1 MTNILTGLQATGT
14 LHIGN
19 YFGSIKQLIQK
30 SNNLNPEDNIYL
42 FVPDLHSLTID
53 IDHDSFYEAVLDNI
67 RIYLAS
73 GLDTNKP
80 NICTFRQS
88 RVPAHAQMQWFL
100 SCYAYFGQISKMT
113 QFKDKSQD
121 NNQNIN
127 VGLFTY
133 PILMA
138 GDIFLYD
145 AEYVP
150 IGQDQ
155 TQHLELARDLA
166 IRFNNKFNLPVFTV
180 PKSTKEQNLYF
191 GMEKPLN
198 ILSLTDPT
206 KKMSKSSPDQNS
218 KILLTDSVQITTKKI
233 MSSTTDSLQSINW
246 DWENQPGITNLLQI
260 LILVSGQT
268 KEEIMAIWQGCT
280 RYGDLKKAVAS
291 QVCIFLEE
299 FQIKYNSITDEDI
312 INAVE
317 KGEKVANKQAELV
330 LTRVKK
336 ALGLIK

>member
-1 MTNILTGLQATGT
+1 MLVWVNKVIFMTNILTGLQATGT

-30 SNNLNPEDNIYL
+30 SNNLKAEDNIYL

-53 IDHDSFYEAVLDNI
+53 IDHSKFYDAVLDNI

-73 GLDTNKP
+73 GLDTSKP

-88 RVPAHAQMQWFL
+88 RVPAHSQMQWFL

-166 IRFNNKFNLPVFTV
+166 IRFNNKFGESIITV

-198 ILSLTDPT
+198 IL
-206 KKMSKSSPDQNS
+206 
-218 KILLTDSVQITTKKI
+218 
-233 MSSTTDSLQSINW
+233 
-246 DWENQPGITNLLQI
+246 
-260 LILVSGQT
+260 
-268 KEEIMAIWQGCT
+268 
-280 RYGDLKKAVAS
+280 
-291 QVCIFLEE
+291 
-299 FQIKYNSITDEDI
+299 
-312 INAVE
+312 
-317 KGEKVANKQAELV
+317 
-330 LTRVKK
+330 
-336 ALGLIK
+336 

>member
-19 YFGSIKQLIQK
+19 YFGSIKQLVQK
-30 SNNLNPEDNIYL
+30 SNTLRPEDNLYL
-42 FVPDLHSLTID
+42 FVPDLHSLTAD
-53 IDHDSFYEAVLDNI
+53 IDHAKFYDAVLDNI

-73 GLDTNKP
+73 GLDTTKP

-88 RVPAHAQMQWFL
+88 RVPAHTQMQWFL
-100 SCYAYFGQISKMT
+100 SCYSYFGQISKMT
-113 QFKDKSQD
+113 QFKDKSSD

-150 IGQDQ
+150 VGYDQ

-166 IRFNNKFNLPVFTV
+166 IRFNNKFDQPVLTV
-180 PKSTKEQNLYF
+180 PKSTKDQNIYF
-191 GMEKPLN
+191 GMDKPLN
-198 ILSLTDPT
+198 ILSLTNPLN
-206 KKMSKSSPDQNS
+206 KMSKSSTDLSS
-218 KILLTDSVQITTKKI
+218 KILLTDSPQIATKKI
-233 MSSTTDSLQSINW
+233 MSATTDSLELINW
-246 DWENQPGITNLLQI
+246 DWDNQPGITNLLQI
-260 LILVSGQT
+260 LSLVTDTPTAQIIDKWRGQ
-268 KEEIMAIWQGCT
+268 T
-280 RYGDLKKAVAS
+280 RYGDLKKEVAFS
-291 QVCIFLEE
+291 IGQFLTE
-299 FQIKYNSITDEDI
+299 FQIKYKAVTDEVI
-312 INAVE
+312 LQAVA
-317 KGEKVANKQAELV
+317 KGEVIANLQAEIV

-336 ALGLIK
+336 VLGLIK

>member
-30 SNNLNPEDNIYL
+30 SNTLSLQDNIYL
-42 FVPDLHSLTID
+42 FVPDLHSLTIE
-53 IDHDSFYEAVLDNI
+53 IDNTRFYDAVLDNI

-113 QFKDKSQD
+113 QFKDKSHD

-166 IRFNNKFNLPVFTV
+166 IRFNNKFNQPILTV
-180 PKSTKEQNLYF
+180 PKNTKDQNLYF

-206 KKMSKSSPDQNS
+206 KKMSKSSLDQNS
-218 KILLTDSVQITTKKI
+218 KILLTDTSQIATKKI
-233 MSSTTDSLQSINW
+233 MSATTDSLQSVNW

-268 KEEIMAIWQGCT
+268 KEDILDIWQGYN
-280 RYGDLKKAVAS
+280 RYGDLKKEVAS
-291 QVCIFLEE
+291 HLSIFLDQ
-299 FQIKYNSITDEDI
+299 FQAKYNQISEEDI
-312 INAVE
+312 LRAVE
-317 KGEKVANKQAELV
+317 KGEKIANKQAELV
-330 LTRVKK
+330 LTRVQK
-336 ALGLIK
+336 ALGLTK

>member
-19 YFGSIKQLIQK
+19 YFGSIKQLVQK
-30 SNNLNPEDNIYL
+30 SNTLHPEDNLYL
-42 FVPDLHSLTID
+42 FVPDLHSLTVD
-53 IDHDSFYEAVLDNI
+53 IDHTKFYDAVLDNI

-73 GLDTNKP
+73 GLDTTKP

-88 RVPAHAQMQWFL
+88 RVPAHTQMQWFL
-100 SCYAYFGQISKMT
+100 SCYSYFGQISKMT
-113 QFKDKSQD
+113 QFKDKSSD

-150 IGQDQ
+150 LGYDQ

-166 IRFNNKFNLPVFTV
+166 IRFNNKFDQPVLTV
-180 PKSTKEQNLYF
+180 PKSIKDQNIYF
-191 GMEKPLN
+191 GMDKPLN
-198 ILSLTDPT
+198 ILSLTNPL
-206 KKMSKSSPDQNS
+206 KKMSKSSTDLSS
-218 KILLTDSVQITTKKI
+218 KILLTDSPQIATKKI
-233 MSSTTDSLQSINW
+233 MSATTDSLELINW
-246 DWENQPGITNLLQI
+246 DWDNQPGITNLLQI
-260 LILVSGQT
+260 LSLVTDTPTAQIIAKWRGQ
-268 KEEIMAIWQGCT
+268 T
-280 RYGDLKKAVAS
+280 RYGDLKKEVAFS
-291 QVCIFLEE
+291 IGQFLTE
-299 FQIKYNSITDEDI
+299 FQIKYKAVTDEEI
-312 INAVE
+312 LQAVT
-317 KGEKVANKQAELV
+317 KGEAIANLQAEIV

-336 ALGLIK
+336 VLGLIK